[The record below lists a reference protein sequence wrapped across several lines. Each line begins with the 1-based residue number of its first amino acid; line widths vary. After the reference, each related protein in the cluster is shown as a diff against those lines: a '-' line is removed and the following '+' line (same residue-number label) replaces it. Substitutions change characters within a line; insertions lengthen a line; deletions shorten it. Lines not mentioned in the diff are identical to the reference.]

1 MVGGDEN
8 TFEKYKEILFKMGS
22 SVTRC
27 GELGAGNTT
36 KLANQ
41 IIVFPAPSSPH
52 LVTDEPI
59 LKSISLYFSN
69 VFSSPPTINA
79 TVPSMAFG
87 SSPLVSPLFQVR

>member
-36 KLANQ
+36 KLAN
-41 IIVFPAPSSPH
+41 
-52 LVTDEPI
+52 
-59 LKSISLYFSN
+59 
-69 VFSSPPTINA
+69 
-79 TVPSMAFG
+79 
-87 SSPLVSPLFQVR
+87 

>member
-41 IIVFPAPSSPH
+41 IIVEVIYRRCQKH
-52 LVTDEPI
+52 LFWQKRPVLI
-59 LKSISLYFSN
+59 LSVSLR
-69 VFSSPPTINA
+69 
-79 TVPSMAFG
+79 
-87 SSPLVSPLFQVR
+87 Q